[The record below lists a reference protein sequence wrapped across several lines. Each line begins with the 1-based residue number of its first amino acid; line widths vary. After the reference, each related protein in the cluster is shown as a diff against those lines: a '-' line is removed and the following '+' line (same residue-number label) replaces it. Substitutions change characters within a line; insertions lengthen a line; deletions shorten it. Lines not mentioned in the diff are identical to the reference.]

1 MFVAFDVLIT
11 VSVDLVVARFVFFDV
26 SNVVVVP
33 YDEA

>member
-1 MFVAFDVLIT
+1 MFVAFDVLIV
-11 VSVDLVVARFVFFDV
+11 VSVDFEVTKFVSLDV